1 MPLREDCMTV
11 TFIDYIHVYYTTVS
25 STPEPP
31 VVTGKFVQIRN
42 KGRLFLVFSPKD
54 FMKYHANIV
63 ERFCLDSGME
73 GSYDPERKRFDILD
87 EAWIIQGGGKFE
99 ISRNEKTIRLFDDS
113 MAYGKFDPTDLVKI
127 FKTIPAFFGY
137 RVVTE

>member
-1 MPLREDCMTV
+1 
-11 TFIDYIHVYYTTVS
+11 
-25 STPEPP
+25 
-31 VVTGKFVQIRN
+31 
-42 KGRLFLVFSPKD
+42 
-54 FMKYHANIV
+54 
-63 ERFCLDSGME
+63 ME